1 MKRFLST
8 LLALALI
15 ISLVPA
21 AFADDSATETGMEYS
36 GITVKYNFAKSA
48 GYNFFADESEFKS
61 NIKEV
66 KFNNTSSFW
75 EYYSALSL
83 DQKTPRAVSVKN
95 EYSLYFNAYVGDWF
109 ALAINVPKNGR
120 YDLRFGYYE
129 RKTGDAGAKSA
140 GVWILP
146 LINPSTGE
154 KYTDNEISKTLET
167 LDPKTTNLNFLS
179 PTGSTLSSESY
190 CDGGFY
196 DFPEAGTYLV
206 VYKALEDTAGNAK
219 TKAEGGTNA
228 RLYPGTIT
236 LDGDGESV
244 EVALLMSMATG
255 IVDDET
261 ELQIGEKAQMTATA
275 YMSDGSIATDDYK
288 IIYSSSDNNIATV
301 DGNGAITANAYGTAT
316 ITATVDG
323 YPEVA
328 SSEKITVNA
337 EGVSIAYNVGRFSG
351 EAYVNEGKTHVFNE
365 AVRQTT
371 YNNTNGFYRFYD
383 GNFDINAT
391 DKRYVRPRSSGNL
404 PNANLQ
410 LISNV
415 AVVYEVYIPMAG
427 TYTMEMW
434 NGLRNGAQDMNVY
447 LSTIEEIEK
456 NGGVYPTNDSNARE
470 EVGKTLGTYIGS
482 YSCSAEVNGDY
493 TTLVS
498 EPNIISG
505 FVIPEAGYYTIAFH
519 AKEGESSVG
528 NFTLTNGTG
537 LDPVSMPAMIKLG
550 ADKLE
555 VGETTTAEAIKYL
568 SDGNPAKDATISDV
582 TSSNSGVVTVDEDG
596 NVEAKGAGTATLSA
610 TVTYNGESETL
621 TREVT
626 VVGEVA
632 TEEVVDAEIT
642 FAATSNVDGEGI
654 TVTVPEIDYV
664 IGQPNSE
671 ISAGTSITLTATGV
685 EGYEFRGWKRGSEAD
700 GVMISNAETFTFPLF
715 TNTVITAI
723 YEAKSETPTTPS
735 VEFYNYNGQFIES
748 KPVNSQAF
756 GALKPA
762 EKDNPTLTGHNFSFW
777 TRDGKTA
784 VGENEVFEALTRVVA
799 MFTVDAETYAID
811 IGDSINEQIDGSY
824 AYDTKLELS
833 ANGKGTWYVNNKPV
847 AYGDKYTHYVY
858 GKANITFEENENSKA
873 PILSLDTETT
883 GGARMISYDANGAE
897 IVEVGILF
905 GSGTPTIGSFDNG
918 KAASKHTGK
927 NISGQFTATGYDGT
941 STGARGYL
949 IYNDN
954 GTYRVIYAD

>member
-1 MKRFLST
+1 MI
-8 LLALALI
+8 LALALI
-15 ISLVPA
+15 ISLVPSV
-21 AFADDSATETGMEYS
+21 FADDTETETDMEYS

-48 GYNFFADESEFKS
+48 GYDFNADGSEFKS

-66 KFNNTSSFW
+66 KFNNTSGFW

-95 EYSLYFNAYVGDWF
+95 GYSLYFNAFVGDWF

-120 YDLRFGYYE
+120 YDLSFGHHE
-129 RKTGDAGAKSA
+129 RKTGDSGAQSA

-154 KYTDNEISKTLET
+154 KYTDNEISETLEE

-206 VYKALEDTAGNAK
+206 IYKALKDTAGNAK
-219 TKAEGGTNA
+219 TKEEGGSNA

-236 LDGDGESV
+236 LDGVNGEGENIIPFVLDTSV
-244 EVALLMSMATG
+244 DNTTLKVGETTTAEVS
-255 IVDDET
+255 
-261 ELQIGEKAQMTATA
+261 ATA
-275 YMSDGSIATDDYK
+275 YMSDGSAATEGYAVT
-288 IIYSSSDNNIATV
+288 YTSSDDNIATV
-301 DGNGAITANAYGTAT
+301 DENGVVTAVGYGTAT
-316 ITATVDG
+316 ITASTTINGYTVSG
-323 YPEVA
+323 TE
-328 SSEKITVNA
+328 EITVNA
-337 EGVSIAYNVGRFSG
+337 DGVSIEYNVGELSTSIG
-351 EAYVNEGKTHVFNE
+351 NSPYNKS
-365 AVRQTT
+365 VRETT
-371 YNNTNGFYRFYD
+371 YDKTNGFYKFYD
-383 GNFDINAT
+383 GNFDKNDTSI
-391 DKRYVRPRSSGNL
+391 RHVRSKGSNDSGTGNL
-404 PNANLQ
+404 E
-410 LISNV
+410 IMSNR

-427 TYTMEMW
+427 TYTMEMQ
-434 NGLRNGAQDMNVY
+434 NGVWDGTTSGKVVGDVKVF
-447 LSTIEEIEK
+447 LSTVEEMEEG
-456 NGGVYPTNDSNARE
+456 GGVYKNNSKDYSDIIE
-470 EVGKTLGTYIGS
+470 SSLGEYVGK
-482 YSCSAEVNGDY
+482 YSCFEEGKTNEFGQLAS
-493 TTLVS
+493 T
-498 EPNIISG
+498 PNKISG
-505 FVIPEAGYYTIAFH
+505 FVIPEAGYYAVAFY
-519 AKEGESSVG
+519 ARECFGSVG
-528 NFTLTNGTG
+528 DFTLTNGTG
-537 LDPVSMPAMIKLG
+537 LDPVAMPAMIKLG
-550 ADKLE
+550 ADELE
-555 VGETTTAEAIKYL
+555 VGGTTTAEAIKYL
-568 SDGNPAKDATISDV
+568 SDGNPVATEDVEISAI
-582 TSSNSGVVTVDEDG
+582 TSANADVVTVGEDG
-596 NVEAKGAGTATLSA
+596 ATITAVSVGTATLSA
-610 TVTYNGESETL
+610 TVTYSGNIETL

-642 FAATSNVDGEGI
+642 FAATSNVGGDGI

-664 IGQPNSE
+664 IGQPNSD
-671 ISAGTSITLTATGV
+671 IPAGTSIALTATGV
-685 EGYEFRGWKRGSEAD
+685 EGYEFRGWKRGSESD

-748 KPVNSQAF
+748 KPVNGQVFS
-756 GALKPA
+756 ALKPA

-777 TRDGKTA
+777 TCDGKTA
-784 VGENEVFEALTRVVA
+784 VGENEVFEVLTRVVA
-799 MFTVDAETYAID
+799 MFTVDTKTYAVD
-811 IGDSINEQIDGSY
+811 IGDGITGADDDSY

-833 ANGKGTWYVNNKPV
+833 ASGKGTWYVNNKPV

-858 GKANITFEENENSKA
+858 GKANITFTAGEGSGA
-873 PILSLDTETT
+873 PILSLDTEEID
-883 GGARMISYDANGAE
+883 GSRMISYDANGAE
-897 IVEVGILF
+897 IVEVGIIF
-905 GSGTPTIGSFDNG
+905 GSGTPTIGSFNNG